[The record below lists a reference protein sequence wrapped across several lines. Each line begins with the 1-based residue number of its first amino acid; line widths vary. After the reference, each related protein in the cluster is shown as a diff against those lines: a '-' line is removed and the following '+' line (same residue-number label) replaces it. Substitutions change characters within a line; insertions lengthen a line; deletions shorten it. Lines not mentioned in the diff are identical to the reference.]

1 MKKVIFLVF
10 VILAIFIVSCS
21 GKDKTEAKKEAGR
34 SPGSV
39 VLARVNGEEL
49 TLDEIRYQFPS
60 EARDQLT
67 GSQLGDAVETWINT
81 MLLAQEGRKTGL
93 DKDPAVRA
101 VVDFRTA
108 DAIARKLLD
117 VEVKDKNQV
126 TQSEID
132 SVYAADK
139 DKYRLDKERLRASHI
154 LVSSAEEAE
163 AVYIRL
169 KKGDD
174 FAKLANDY
182 SIDRQTATSGGDIG
196 YFTEDQIDPEF
207 AAAAAEL
214 QVGELSKPVKSAYG
228 YHLIK
233 LTDRQGA
240 GSAPDSLEV
249 KARISQLLTSNRQSE
264 AFDALL
270 DSLKKEAKIEKLP
283 VPELNFPPGPDS
295 L

>member
-1 MKKVIFLVF
+1 LKKVIFLVF

-154 LVSSAEEAE
+154 LVSSAE
-163 AVYIRL
+163 
-169 KKGDD
+169 
-174 FAKLANDY
+174 
-182 SIDRQTATSGGDIG
+182 
-196 YFTEDQIDPEF
+196 
-207 AAAAAEL
+207 L